1 MIVSATSDVSKFLR
15 VKKKK
20 KKNKSMF
27 THFPELLLLKN
38 INLKFFI
45 KYYLK
50 HFSESKDKTQL
61 PY

>member
-1 MIVSATSDVSKFLR
+1 
-15 VKKKK
+15 
-20 KKNKSMF
+20 MF